1 MSDRYE
7 IRFAG
12 SGGQGVI
19 LAAVVVGEAAAI
31 FEGLNAVQ
39 SQAYGPEARGGKSK
53 SEVVISRDEIDYPKA
68 TAPNLQVI
76 LNQTSC
82 DEFVA
87 DTAKGG
93 VVIVDDTYVHSVSG
107 AGVEVYMLPIVKTAR
122 EKIGRELVT
131 NMVALGVTARVLESE
146 GMMKPESL
154 KKAILQR
161 VPKGTEEM
169 NERAFNEGYELMKAK
184 K

>member
-19 LAAVVVGEAAAI
+19 LAAVVIGEAAAI

-53 SEVVISRDEIDYPKA
+53 SEVVISRGEIDYPKA
-68 TAPNLQVI
+68 TSPDLQII

-82 DEFVA
+82 DEFLPE
-87 DTAKGG
+87 TAQGG
-93 VVIVDDTYVHSVSG
+93 IVIVDDTYVSTVPESE
-107 AGVEVYMLPIVKTAR
+107 AEVFMLPIVKTAR

-131 NMVALGVTARVLESE
+131 NMVALGVTARVLEILDL
-146 GMMKPESL
+146 MKPDSV
-154 KKAILQR
+154 KKAILAR

-169 NERAFNEGYELMKAK
+169 NEKAFHEGYELMKEK

>member
-1 MSDRYE
+1 MSARYE

-19 LAAVVVGEAAAI
+19 LAAVIVGEAAAI
-31 FEGLNAVQ
+31 FEGLHAVQ

-53 SEVVISRDEIDYPKA
+53 SEVVISKGEIDYPKA
-68 TAPNLQVI
+68 TAPDLQII

-82 DEFVA
+82 DEFVPE
-87 DTAKGG
+87 TRKGG
-93 VVIVDDTYVHSVSG
+93 IVILDDTYVLSVPK
-107 AGVEVYMLPIVKTAR
+107 ADAEVFMLPIVKTAR

-131 NMVALGVTARVLESE
+131 NMVALGVTARVLEFLDL
-146 GMMKPESL
+146 MKPESL
-154 KKAILQR
+154 KKAIMQR

-169 NERAFNEGYELMKAK
+169 NERAFNEGYEMMKARK
-184 K
+184 

>member
-1 MSDRYE
+1 MSERYE

-31 FEGLNAVQ
+31 YEGLNAVQ

-53 SEVVISRDEIDYPKA
+53 SEVVISRGEIDYPKA
-68 TAPNLQVI
+68 TNPDLQII

-82 DEFVA
+82 DEFVP
-87 DTAKGG
+87 DTQKGG
-93 VVIVDDTYVHSVSG
+93 IVIADDTYVHTLPNSD
-107 AGVEVYMLPIVKTAR
+107 AEVHMLPIVKTAR

-131 NMVALGVTARVLESE
+131 NMVALGVTARVLEVKKL
-146 GMMKPESL
+146 MKPESI
-154 KKAILQR
+154 KKAILAR

-169 NERAFNEGYELMKAK
+169 NEKAFNEGYELMRGK

>member
-1 MSDRYE
+1 MRDRYE

-31 FEGLNAVQ
+31 YEGLNSVQ
-39 SQAYGPEARGGKSK
+39 TQAYGPEARGGKSK
-53 SEVVISRDEIDYPKA
+53 SEVVISRGSIDYPKA
-68 TAPNLQVI
+68 TSPDLQII

-82 DEFVA
+82 DEFIGQ
-87 DTAKGG
+87 TAKGG
-93 VVIVDDTYVHSVSG
+93 VVVVDDTYVSSVADSE
-107 AGVEVYMLPIVKTAR
+107 AEVFMLPIVKTAR

-131 NMVALGVTARVLESE
+131 NMVALGVTARVLEKE
-146 GMMKPESL
+146 GLMKADSIN
-154 KKAILQR
+154 KAILAK

-169 NERAFNEGYELMKAK
+169 NEKAFNAGYNLMKAIR
-184 K
+184 

>member
-31 FEGLNAVQ
+31 FEGLHAVQ

-53 SEVVISRDEIDYPKA
+53 SEVVISRSEIDYPKA
-68 TAPNLQVI
+68 TSPDLQII

-82 DEFVA
+82 DEFVP
-87 DTAKGG
+87 DTNKGG
-93 VVIVDDTYVHSVSG
+93 IVILDDTYVLSFPKSD
-107 AGVEVYMLPIVKTAR
+107 AEVYVLPIVKTAR

-131 NMVALGVTARVLESE
+131 NMVALGVAARVLESLE
-146 GMMKPESL
+146 LMKPDSV
-154 KKAILQR
+154 KKAIMQR

-169 NERAFNEGYELMKAK
+169 NERAFNEGYEMMKAK